1 MIKKFFLKFKI
12 IFYFANFILIILYIF
27 PGSIL
32 GWLLYDDVGT
42 QPQISPDF
50 IVSSNHVYA
59 FSVLSIL
66 GYLSYKSKK
75 LKLVFIYLFFIS
87 IFLELSH
94 LIIPNRGFEYSDLFG
109 NIIGVLIIAHSSNA
123 CGPPSLREET
133 IYKSNI
139 L

>member
-1 MIKKFFLKFKI
+1 MIKKFFLNFKI
-12 IFYFANFILIILYIF
+12 IFYIANLMLVTLYIF

-32 GWLLYDDVGT
+32 GWFLYGDVGI

-75 LKLVFIYLFFIS
+75 LDLVFIYLFFIS

-109 NIIGVLIIAHSSNA
+109 NIIGVLIIY
-123 CGPPSLREET
+123 
-133 IYKSNI
+133 IYFQFYKIYSQRNDK
-139 L
+139 

>member
-32 GWLLYDDVGT
+32 GWLLYGDVGT

-59 FSVLSIL
+59 FSVLSVL
-66 GYLSYKSKK
+66 GYLSYISKK
-75 LKLVFIYLFFIS
+75 LDLVFIYLFFIS

-109 NIIGVLIIAHSSNA
+109 NIIGVLIIY
-123 CGPPSLREET
+123 
-133 IYKSNI
+133 IYSQFYKIYSQRNDK
-139 L
+139 

>member
-12 IFYFANFILIILYIF
+12 IFYFANFTLIILYIF

-32 GWLLYDDVGT
+32 GWLLYDD
-42 QPQISPDF
+42 QISPDF

-75 LKLVFIYLFFIS
+75 LDLVFIYLFFIS

-109 NIIGVLIIAHSSNA
+109 NIIGVLIIY
-123 CGPPSLREET
+123 
-133 IYKSNI
+133 IYFQFYKIYSQRNDK
-139 L
+139 

>member
-12 IFYFANFILIILYIF
+12 IFYFANTILIILYIF

-32 GWLLYDDVGT
+32 GWLLYGDVGT

-75 LKLVFIYLFFIS
+75 LDLVFIYLFFIS
-87 IFLELSH
+87 IFLELLH

-109 NIIGVLIIAHSSNA
+109 NIIGVLIIY
-123 CGPPSLREET
+123 
-133 IYKSNI
+133 IYFQFYKIYSQRNDK
-139 L
+139 

>member
-12 IFYFANFILIILYIF
+12 IFYFANSILIILYIF

-32 GWLLYDDVGT
+32 GWLLYGDVGT

-75 LKLVFIYLFFIS
+75 LDLVFIYLFFIS

-94 LIIPNRGFEYSDLFG
+94 LIIPTRGFEYSDLFG
-109 NIIGVLIIAHSSNA
+109 NIIGVLIIY
-123 CGPPSLREET
+123 
-133 IYKSNI
+133 IYFQFYKIYSQRNDK
-139 L
+139 

>member
-1 MIKKFFLKFKI
+1 MIKKFFLNFKI
-12 IFYFANFILIILYIF
+12 IFYFANFTLIILYIF

-32 GWLLYDDVGT
+32 GWLLYGDVGT

-109 NIIGVLIIAHSSNA
+109 NIIGVLIIY
-123 CGPPSLREET
+123 
-133 IYKSNI
+133 IYFQFYKIYSQRNDK
-139 L
+139 

>member
-12 IFYFANFILIILYIF
+12 IFYFANSILIILYIF

-32 GWLLYDDVGT
+32 GWLLYGDVGT

-94 LIIPNRGFEYSDLFG
+94 LIIPNRGFESPDLFG
-109 NIIGVLIIAHSSNA
+109 NIIGVLIIYIFFNFTKFF
-123 CGPPSLREET
+123 LR
-133 IYKSNI
+133 KDDK
-139 L
+139 

>member
-1 MIKKFFLKFKI
+1 MIKKFFLNFKI

-32 GWLLYDDVGT
+32 GWLLYGDVGI

-66 GYLSYKSKK
+66 GYLSYISKK
-75 LKLVFIYLFFIS
+75 LDLVFIYLFFIS

-109 NIIGVLIIAHSSNA
+109 NIIGVLIIY
-123 CGPPSLREET
+123 
-133 IYKSNI
+133 IYFQFYKIYSQRNDK
-139 L
+139 

>member
-1 MIKKFFLKFKI
+1 MIKKFFLNFKI

-32 GWLLYDDVGT
+32 GWLLYGDVGT

-66 GYLSYKSKK
+66 GYLSYISKK
-75 LKLVFIYLFFIS
+75 LDLVFIYLFFIS
-87 IFLELSH
+87 IFLEILH

-109 NIIGVLIIAHSSNA
+109 NIIGVLIIY
-123 CGPPSLREET
+123 
-133 IYKSNI
+133 IYFQFYKFFFRKNDK
-139 L
+139 

>member
-12 IFYFANFILIILYIF
+12 IFYFANFTLIILYIF

-32 GWLLYDDVGT
+32 GWLLYGDVGT

-59 FSVLSIL
+59 FSVLSVL
-66 GYLSYKSKK
+66 GYLSYISKK
-75 LKLVFIYLFFIS
+75 LDLVFIYLFFIS

-109 NIIGVLIIAHSSNA
+109 NIIGVLIIY
-123 CGPPSLREET
+123 
-133 IYKSNI
+133 IYSQFYKIYSQRNDK
-139 L
+139 